1 MLDFNG
7 MGARK
12 PRGKTLSPTGKQQAL
27 VLHRRPR
34 NHAELLSFVAHYGA
48 HVATSTTKCSL
59 EDVALRAVRASRR
72 DTALARM
79 MPVFLWRVRE
89 RLDLRKLTTAALLK
103 GHAAPLGYF
112 LELASKLGG
121 PLTTFD
127 SALPA
132 LRAHAHPDSPTYFF
146 PHTSRGPL
154 ESMAV
159 DQMTPADARRWGLLT
174 GTPTDSFETHFRKV
188 AHL

>member
-1 MLDFNG
+1 
-7 MGARK
+7 MGTRK
-12 PRGKTLSPTGKQQAL
+12 PRGKVVFPNRTPQAL
-27 VLHRRPR
+27 VPRRRPR
-34 NHAELLSFVAHYGA
+34 NHAELVSFVAHHGA
-48 HVATSTTKCSL
+48 LVGASTTRCSL
-59 EDVALRAVRASRR
+59 EDVALRAVRASRH

-79 MPVFLWRVRE
+79 LPVFLWRVRE

-103 GHAAPLGYF
+103 GCAAPLGYF
-112 LELASKLGG
+112 LELASKLGAVD
-121 PLTTFD
+121 TFK

-132 LRAHAHPDSPTYFF
+132 LRAHAHPDTPTFFF

-159 DQMTPADARRWGLLT
+159 DQMTPEDARRWGLLT
-174 GTPTDSFETHFRKV
+174 GTPTDSFETYFRKV